1 MYYGIM
7 ISVVFIIF
15 IISLCISVF
24 RHRRD
29 IKLYSILLR
38 EDGRISK
45 VAVAFLFILPVILYQ
60 AIYLN
65 QITPGLDY
73 ILLTIFGTELGVKF
87 TDKLPDM
94 LNKKRTPRKYYDSTN
109 EDNYNPYKDL

>member
-1 MYYGIM
+1 MH
-7 ISVVFIIF
+7 
-15 IISLCISVF
+15 
-24 RHRRD
+24 RHRRG

-65 QITPGLDY
+65 EITPGLDY

-87 TDKLPDM
+87 TDRLPDM
-94 LNKKRTPRKYYDSTN
+94 LNRRKKPPLIYSSDNMYDCNKERERPLTSSKTS
-109 EDNYNPYKDL
+109 NYNPYKDL